1 MTRLDTASRSD
12 LWALALSVAAII
24 AIFRFK
30 VGMITTLLACSAVGI
45 ALHLAGLLA

>member
-1 MTRLDTASRSD
+1 MPVPQSVNV
-12 LWALALSVAAII
+12 WALALSVAAII